1 MNWEKNVNW
10 EKLEIGLKKYQ
21 CIMNLFTACENFNHD
36 FYFQKKFKGFYR
48 VRRNQDFCDVY
59 FKFLNDHK
67 VNEAITFGE
76 TLKHIYDKMNRVEA
90 SFASKLVATV
100 NPNLPVWDK
109 EVLNSI
115 GSELNKSYVID
126 TDRIESCVEKY
137 EAMKY
142 WYNEKLASV
151 EGEEFVEKFD
161 NRYPN
166 TNLTNLKKIDLIL
179 WQTR

>member
-1 MNWEKNVNW
+1 MSWEKNVNW
-10 EKLEIGLKKYQ
+10 EKLELGLKKYQ
-21 CIMNLFTACENFNHD
+21 YIMNQFSTSENFTED
-36 FYFQKKFKGFYR
+36 YYFQTKFKGFYR

-76 TLKHIYDKMNRVEA
+76 TLNHIYSKMNRVEA
-90 SFASKLVATV
+90 SFASKLVATI

-109 EVLNSI
+109 EVLRNI
-115 GSELNKSYVID
+115 GSELNKNYVKD
-126 TDRIESCVEKY
+126 SDRINACIEKY
-137 EAMKY
+137 EAMKD
-142 WYNEKLASV
+142 WYNEKLTSDN
-151 EGEEFVEKFD
+151 GKDFVEKFD